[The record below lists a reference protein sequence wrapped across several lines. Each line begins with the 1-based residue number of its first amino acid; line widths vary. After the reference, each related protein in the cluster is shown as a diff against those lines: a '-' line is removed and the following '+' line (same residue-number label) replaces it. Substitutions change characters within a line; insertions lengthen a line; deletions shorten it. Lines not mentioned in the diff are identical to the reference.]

1 MQTECLTPN
10 WGIAKVHILHLPS
23 LLLFTCVILVS
34 SSIWS
39 LDIMNTAKRTTHLIY
54 GPTAAGKST
63 YARKLATEVSG
74 VRFAIDEWMHAMF
87 GADVPERMDMLWVM
101 PRVARC
107 QEQIWSVAQQ
117 ILGTGT
123 DVVLEL
129 GLLRKI
135 DRTSIKAKVEQTG
148 HLAVFHFVDAELPVR
163 RQRVLRRNAEKGET
177 YSFDVT
183 PGMFEAIESYFERPT
198 PVELSGAH
206 LVRTPQE

>member
-1 MQTECLTPN
+1 
-10 WGIAKVHILHLPS
+10 
-23 LLLFTCVILVS
+23 
-34 SSIWS
+34 
-39 LDIMNTAKRTTHLIY
+39 MNIDQHTAHLIY

-63 YARKLATEVSG
+63 YARKLAKEVNA

-87 GADVPERMDMLWVM
+87 GADMPERLDMVWVM

-107 QEQIWSVAQQ
+107 QAQVWSVAQQ

-135 DRTSIKAKVEQTG
+135 DRISIKAKVEDAG
-148 HLAVFHFVDAELPVR
+148 HVAVFHFVDADLPTR

-183 PGMFEAIESYFERPT
+183 PGMFEAMESHFERPT
-198 PVELSGAH
+198 ECELSGSQ
-206 LVRTPQE
+206 LVRAQQE

>member
-1 MQTECLTPN
+1 MGTDQR
-10 WGIAKVHILHLPS
+10 
-23 LLLFTCVILVS
+23 
-34 SSIWS
+34 
-39 LDIMNTAKRTTHLIY
+39 MTHLIY

-63 YARKLATEVSG
+63 YARKLATEVNG

-87 GADVPERMDMLWVM
+87 AVDVPQRLDMSWVM

-107 QEQIWSVAQQ
+107 QEQIWCVAQQ
-117 ILGTGT
+117 ILGSGT

-135 DRTSIKAKVEQTG
+135 DRASIKAKVEQAG

-163 RQRVLRRNAEKGET
+163 RQRVLQRNAEKGET

-183 PGMFEAIESYFERPT
+183 PGMFEAMESYFERPT
-198 PVELSGAH
+198 TGELSSAH
-206 LVRTPQE
+206 LESPRLVRALQE